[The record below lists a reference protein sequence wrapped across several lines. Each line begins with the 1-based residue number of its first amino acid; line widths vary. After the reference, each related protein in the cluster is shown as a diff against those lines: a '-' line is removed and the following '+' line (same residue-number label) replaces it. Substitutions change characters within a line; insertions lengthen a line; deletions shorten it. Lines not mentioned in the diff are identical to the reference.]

1 MTVTTNPVPVELDA
15 AWDELHTQERF
26 LPLYPTEWVVRF
38 LGRHFRTLPGS
49 RILDL
54 GCGAGRHS
62 LLADDLGHRAFSFD
76 LSTQGL
82 RATGDRLRDRDVDP
96 RLSAGRF
103 THLPFADESFDGV
116 VAYGVLYYGDRA
128 DVAAGVA
135 EIRRILAPGG
145 WAQLVMR
152 TTDDH
157 RHGLGAETEPGTYVL
172 DTDETNEGGMTM
184 HFLSRADIDTHFAAW
199 RDLRVE
205 RDDHTAGGGAIVN
218 SDWIIEGQK

>member
-1 MTVTTNPVPVELDA
+1 MTASIPSPVRLDD
-15 AWDELHTQERF
+15 AWDELHNDERF

-38 LGRHFRTLPGS
+38 LGRHFRDRPGS
-49 RILDL
+49 NILDL

-62 LLADDLGHRAFSFD
+62 LLANDLGHRVTSFD
-76 LSTQGL
+76 LSVNGL
-82 RATGDRLRDRDVDP
+82 RTTAERLDDRGISPL
-96 RLSAGRF
+96 LAAGRF
-103 THLPFADESFDGV
+103 THLPFADGSFDGV
-116 VAYGVLYYGDRA
+116 VAYGVLYYGARA
-128 DVAAGVA
+128 DFAAGVD

-157 RHGLGAETEPGTYVL
+157 RHGLGAPVEPHTYVL
-172 DTDETNEGGMTM
+172 ETDETNEGGMTM
-184 HFLSRADIDTHFAAW
+184 HFLTRDDIDEHLAQW
-199 RDLRVE
+199 RGVRVE